1 MLRVELHLTN
11 VKKKKRRKERK
22 KKCGRKG
29 GYRITIKQ
37 TPPIAADEDPPR
49 EDKTGG

>member
-1 MLRVELHLTN
+1 MLRVELQLTN
-11 VKKKKRRKERK
+11 VKKKKKKE

>member
-1 MLRVELHLTN
+1 MLRVELQLTN
-11 VKKKKRRKERK
+11 VRKKKKERK

>member
-1 MLRVELHLTN
+1 MLRVELQLTN
-11 VKKKKRRKERK
+11 VKKKRKKRKK